1 MLEVENFED
10 ARLELEGAGSRRD
23 CTRRQ
28 RRTGFMSFLLG
39 GRKFRQ

>member
-1 MLEVENFED
+1 MLDVENLED
-10 ARLELEGAGSRRD
+10 ARLELEGAGSRWD

-28 RRTGFMSFLLG
+28 RRTGFMIFQLG